1 MKTILTLLIGFFLIT
16 TTTRVF
22 AQKSTKE
29 PVKDSVTISIPA
41 TVVLNHHG
49 KMLITDRY
57 NKRHFEIQSTREISQ
72 GKEYEFILQFKI
84 SDRQKKHCIGCTGIL
99 PATLIGFTITP
110 YQAKLDQARIRDA
123 LRNKGNNKSP
133 RYQ

>member
-1 MKTILTLLIGFFLIT
+1 MKTILTLLIGLFLIST
-16 TTTRVF
+16 SAF
-22 AQKSTKE
+22 AQKSKNE

-41 TVVLNHHG
+41 TVVLNHQG
-49 KMLITDRY
+49 KILITDRY
-57 NKRHFEIQSTREISQ
+57 NKKHFEITSTREVSQ

-84 SDRQKKHCIGCTGIL
+84 SDRQKYHCIGCTGIL
-99 PATLIGFTITP
+99 PAKLIDFTITP

-123 LRNKGNNKSP
+123 LHNKGYNKSP

>member
-16 TTTRVF
+16 TNSF
-22 AQKSTKE
+22 AQKSKKE

-41 TVVLNHHG
+41 TVVLNHEG

-57 NKRHFEIQSTREISQ
+57 NKRHFEIKSTRKVSL
-72 GKEYEFILQFKI
+72 GKEYEFILKFKI
-84 SDRQKKHCIGCTGIL
+84 SDRQKNHCIGCTGIL
-99 PATLIGFTITP
+99 PATLIDFTITP

-123 LRNKGNNKSP
+123 LHNKGYDKSP